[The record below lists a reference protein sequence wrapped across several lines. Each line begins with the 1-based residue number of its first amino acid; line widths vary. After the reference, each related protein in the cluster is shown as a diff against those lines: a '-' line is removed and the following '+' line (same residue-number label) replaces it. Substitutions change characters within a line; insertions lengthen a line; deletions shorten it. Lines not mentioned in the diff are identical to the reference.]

1 MVNKLFK
8 EKFPVLLFCLLIVL
22 SCSQCSRKDCY
33 ELQFQLSQDSS
44 LTKGSPVIFDNG
56 IVSYVEEVGK
66 SNGNSVAEFCLP
78 KAVQI
83 PKNSKI
89 YVGFIK
95 AFRVYGIKIEPSNE
109 LGFISSKELLKGI
122 PMDSINVNFAA
133 SDTVL
138 INKLIDIVKDII
150 ENHKNKRDSISKE

>member
-1 MVNKLFK
+1 
-8 EKFPVLLFCLLIVL
+8 
-22 SCSQCSRKDCY
+22 
-33 ELQFQLSQDSS
+33 
-44 LTKGSPVIFDNG
+44 VIFDNG
-56 IVSYVEEVGK
+56 IVSYVEEVAK

-109 LGFISSKELLKGI
+109 SGFISSKEFLQGLPI
-122 PMDSINVNFAA
+122 DSIEVNFSA

-138 INKLIDIVKDII
+138 TNKLIDIVKDIN